1 MALYAPGVW
10 ALLAMG
16 MVLTTRDE
24 PTARI
29 IESAPGR
36 DDLGSRLLRGLRGP
50 SSINDRRLRRQ
61 LR

>member
-16 MVLTTRDE
+16 LLLTTRDE

-29 IESAPGR
+29 IER
-36 DDLGSRLLRGLRGP
+36 TRT
-50 SSINDRRLRRQ
+50 
-61 LR
+61 